1 MISGHLSAALSLPD
15 HSFPCSSFSSSIG
28 NERDIDSVQT
38 DEHRDENFCELHE
51 SYEVGWTAIKKLGPS
66 PSCMKIY
73 RRFKQINIC
82 FSQDMQTKAEI
93 Q

>member
-38 DEHRDENFCELHE
+38 DEHRDEFFCELHE
-51 SYEVGWTAIKKLGPS
+51 SYEVGWTAIKKIRTFPF
-66 PSCMKIY
+66 MHE
-73 RRFKQINIC
+73 NI
-82 FSQDMQTKAEI
+82 
-93 Q
+93 